1 MKSLKVTL
9 GGRRKIGKKSAYLL
23 SFANHNIACLHL
35 QNIYKMRVCFYMSSL
50 KPAKYILPFYQCR
63 QRGDFD
69 KNPFERGDC
78 AANIDHD

>member
-1 MKSLKVTL
+1 MEEEERS
-9 GGRRKIGKKSAYLL
+9 GRNQLICS
-23 SFANHNIACLHL
+23 HL
-35 QNIYKMRVCFYMSSL
+35 QIITLPVYTCRTLTKCVPVFYMSSL